1 MAELDFTNYF
11 KRLKGFYEEVAWW
24 NYYKKI
30 NNSDGEQK
38 HLKTMKEK
46 AKVLKKEISSM
57 PSDLQNN
64 DILAHID
71 KALSL

>member
-1 MAELDFTNYF
+1 MTELDFNNYF
-11 KRLKGFYEEVAWW
+11 KCLKAFYEEAAWW

-30 NNSDGEQK
+30 NNTDGEEK

-46 AKVLKKEISSM
+46 AKILKKEISRM
-57 PSDLQNN
+57 PSDLQNT
-64 DILAHID
+64 DILNHID